1 MAQLLDSIASDISL
15 SLKKGDV
22 VRVETLRFL
31 LSAVRNEAI
40 AKYGA
45 DSETKVT
52 DTDVLDVVKKQ
63 VKTHKE
69 SVETFEKAGRTELAD
84 KEKAQLVVLEA
95 FLPKQMTDSELKELI
110 APVASSGETNFGLL
124 MKQAMEKVGG
134 RADGGRVAA
143 LLKELMS

>member
-1 MAQLLDSIASDISL
+1 MAQLFDSIASDISL
-15 SLKKGDV
+15 SLKKGDA

-45 DSETKVT
+45 ESETKVT
-52 DTDVLDVVKKQ
+52 DSDVLDVVKKQ

-84 KEKAQLVVLEA
+84 KEKAQLTVLEA

-124 MKQAMEKVGG
+124 MKQAMEKVGS
-134 RADGGRVAA
+134 RADGGRVAQILKQ
-143 LLKELMS
+143 LL